1 MVVSAAFLDPVYWKK
16 FGRTSGRRL
25 LGPLVT
31 DAEAS
36 DDEFVLDLFTLAE
49 WALVGRD
56 GRITVGNGV
65 TRSVQV
71 PALPGVLPPLY
82 LVASIAAPP
91 SWAGHQSQLEVRALD
106 ADGQPLAT
114 DPLVS
119 GSAVFPPR
127 AVDQPDTW
135 PRLPFVLQITGL
147 PVQRAGTI
155 TFVLSLA
162 GEELSSLTLDVR
174 LLQRPVTA

>member
-1 MVVSAAFLDPVYWKK
+1 
-16 FGRTSGRRL
+16 
-25 LGPLVT
+25 VT
-31 DAEAS
+31 DAQPS

-49 WALVGRD
+49 WAQVGHD
-56 GRITVGNGV
+56 GRITVGNAL

-71 PALPGVLPPLY
+71 PALPAALPPLY

-106 ADGQPLAT
+106 ADGQPLAA

-119 GSAVFPPR
+119 GSAVFPPN

-155 TFVLSLA
+155 VFVLSLA
-162 GEELSSLTLDVR
+162 GEELNRLTLEVR
-174 LLQRPVTA
+174 LRQRPPTA

>member
-1 MVVSAAFLDPVYWKK
+1 MS
-16 FGRTSGRRL
+16 SGQPWRGPRR
-25 LGPLVT
+25 PLVT
-31 DAEAS
+31 DAGAS

-49 WALVGRD
+49 WAQVGRD
-56 GRITVGNGV
+56 GRITVGNAV

-71 PALPGVLPPLY
+71 PALPGALPPLY

-106 ADGQPLAT
+106 SDGQPLAS

-119 GSAVFPPR
+119 GSAVFPPT
-127 AVDQPDTW
+127 AGDQPGTR

-147 PVQRAGTI
+147 PVQRAGPI
-155 TFVLSLA
+155 TFVLALA
-162 GEELSSLTLDVR
+162 GEELNRLSLDVR
-174 LLQRPVTA
+174 LVQRPATA